1 MSVYQRL
8 SLCCLFSC
16 FLLRGS
22 SEDVKGKPGADV
34 TLQCKSPRDDQILLL
49 RWSRPDLGSNEYVIY
64 FRQNRLNEDYQ
75 HERFRG
81 RVKLKDPNM
90 KDGDFSVILKNVT
103 VRDTGTYEC
112 SVGYGGNPELINTIN
127 LTVEPGDAAEKPGNE
142 GDRDEGSKDE
152 GDRGNTAVIVVV
164 VLVLLLV
171 VVGIVGFWF
180 YKKRRASEQHSYQ
193 QPPAK

>member
-1 MSVYQRL
+1 SVL
-8 SLCCLFSC
+8 MLLCIS
-16 FLLRGS
+16 
-22 SEDVKGKPGADV
+22 DV

-127 LTVEPGDAAEKPGNE
+127 LTVEPGELVCVCIMS
-142 GDRDEGSKDE
+142 DRSLKRKWILLCSSLITYLTPADS
-152 GDRGNTAVIVVV
+152 
-164 VLVLLLV
+164 LLLL
-171 VVGIVGFWF
+171 IC
-180 YKKRRASEQHSYQ
+180 R
-193 QPPAK
+193 